1 MHAPRQVEVIRDQFL
16 FRDFAMLKIFLTGA
30 ACSVALLA
38 ALAAAP
44 STRAYTEEA
53 SKGYRTQSL
62 GVPSTMLGAFI
73 LGAGM
78 AITGSCPGTVY
89 VQFGVGMV
97 KALYTFAGMVLGAFA
112 YGAISPSLES
122 FVRYGPTPENKHTVY
137 EMLGLSRNLVAAAT
151 TLLFAVAVFLCE
163 YLDPT
168 KEVGTFTHK
177 GETRYRWN
185 PIIGGVLIGVLQFP
199 LTVVLRKNAGA
210 SSTYVTLVGSA
221 LYPVLRNT
229 KYFSSKMFGMA
240 NWWQVLYAASASIGS
255 LAVLLLAGASV
266 YAPSDAVLTWWE
278 ALIGGFLAVFGA
290 RMASGCTSGHGI
302 SGTGHL
308 SIRSFLA
315 VGAMF
320 AGGIVVSFIF
330 YA

>member
-1 MHAPRQVEVIRDQFL
+1 
-16 FRDFAMLKIFLTGA
+16 MLKIFLTGA
-30 ACSVALLA
+30 ACSVVLLA
-38 ALAAAP
+38 VLAAMP

-53 SKGYRTQSL
+53 SKGYRTQAL
-62 GVPSTMLGAFI
+62 GVPSTMLGTFL

-78 AITGSCPGTVY
+78 AIAGSCPGTVY

-97 KALYTFAGMVLGAFA
+97 KALYTFAGMVIGAFV

-122 FVRYGPTPENKHTVY
+122 FVRYAPTPENKHTIY
-137 EMLGLSRNLVAAAT
+137 EMFGLSRNLVAAGV
-151 TLLFAVAVFLCE
+151 TLLFAIAIFLCE
-163 YLDPT
+163 FLDPT
-168 KEVGTFTHK
+168 ERLGKFTNK

-210 SSTYVTLVGSA
+210 SSTYVTLIGNVF
-221 LYPVLRNT
+221 YPLLRNT
-229 KYFSSKMFGMA
+229 KYFSSKMFGMS
-240 NWWQVLYAASASIGS
+240 NWWQVLYAASSSLGS
-255 LAVLLLAGASV
+255 LAVLLLAGASA
-266 YAPSDAVLTWWE
+266 YAPGDAVLSWWE

-290 RMASGCTSGHGI
+290 RMAAGCTSGHGI

-308 SIRSFLA
+308 SVRSFLA
-315 VGAMF
+315 VGSMF